1 MTQISELAIAIPV
14 LLFSV
19 IVHECAHV
27 WTAEKFGDPTA
38 RMMGRLTLNP
48 LPHIDPF
55 GTVLLPLLL
64 AIAHS
69 PIMIGWAKPVP
80 VNFQNLRNPKKD
92 IFWVGLSG
100 PLVNILLALIFTI
113 FFKISLFFNV
123 LVFKSMFAI
132 AIQINIILAVFNL
145 VPIPPLD
152 GSRVVYSLLPDKLA
166 HEYSKLE
173 PYGFF
178 IVIIL
183 LYINVLDKMIWPL
196 YSLIFGLL
204 HYIFRLPPF

>member
-1 MTQISELAIAIPV
+1 MTQVSELAIVIPV

-19 IVHECAHV
+19 VIHECTHGWV
-27 WTAEKFGDPTA
+27 AEKFGDPTA

-48 LPHIDPF
+48 IDHIDPI
-55 GTVLLPLLL
+55 GTVLVPILL
-64 AIAHS
+64 AMANL
-69 PIMIGWAKPVP
+69 PVLGWAKPVP

-92 IFWVGLSG
+92 ILWVGLSG
-100 PLVNILLALIFTI
+100 PLVNILLAMIFTVL
-113 FFKISLFFNV
+113 FKISLIFNV
-123 LVFKSMFAI
+123 LVIKSMFAF

-166 HEYSKLE
+166 DEYTKLE

-183 LYINVLDKMIWPL
+183 LYANVLDKLIWPL
-196 YSLIFGLL
+196 YTLIFSLL